1 MTFYNRPLYCGK
13 TLNIGIKI
21 WGNYTLLSYIF
32 VYLMTLIS
40 DFVEQNHDVSLL
52 SVDLF
57 EWLCT
62 KRQLFLKSQNWKG
75 FALVRY
81 QNGKPATDLALIS
94 HTYDKYGKKGFLNV
108 MHTRHHSVFKILSNL
123 LKNSILGSYDLRTP
137 KHVKLDFWRVR
148 RRKIEVLTCN
158 YSVS

>member
-1 MTFYNRPLYCGK
+1 
-13 TLNIGIKI
+13 
-21 WGNYTLLSYIF
+21 
-32 VYLMTLIS
+32 MTLIS

-81 QNGKPATDLALIS
+81 QNMK
-94 HTYDKYGKKGFLNV
+94 
-108 MHTRHHSVFKILSNL
+108 MENL
-123 LKNSILGSYDLRTP
+123 LLILPLFHIHMTNTE
-137 KHVKLDFWRVR
+137 KKVF
-148 RRKIEVLTCN
+148 
-158 YSVS
+158 